1 MENIRD
7 PRIEFMPREELKE
20 LQAKRLIRQIKY
32 VYALSPFYFRKFDE
46 AGIKPSDIKSQQD
59 MVKVP
64 VTTAKELHEEM
75 ERSGDAFAGR
85 LCVLEDELAFR
96 LRPAEFPALDRQ
108 YPEYY
113 VFQGKT
119 LGEIDRMN
127 KLIARHWFM
136 MGVNRGDA
144 IISKESIA
152 WENTDLSTDSQI
164 SWPLGGV
171 ARELNL
177 TPLHM
182 DAWPGWLMPIMEM
195 IFDSKERFQY
205 IFNFKAY
212 SPIHCI
218 FLHTANVPLFIKRM
232 KELGVTTKDLGTE
245 VLAIRY
251 ADYTGVESHEKRK
264 EIADEF
270 EIEPYCILDIPDVA
284 FYSSECPERSG
295 IHVSEDM
302 FLVEA
307 TEPETGKRVKDG
319 EFGKLT
325 ITNLWAEAT
334 PILRYQTKLD
344 VKLEEETC
352 PCGRTHAR
360 IIPQGYK

>member
-1 MENIRD
+1 MMNIRD
-7 PRIEFMPREELKE
+7 PRIELMSREELRE
-20 LQAKRLIRQIKY
+20 LQLRRLIRQIKY
-32 VYALSPFYFRKFDE
+32 VYALSPFYSRKFDK

-59 MVKVP
+59 MVKLP
-64 VTTAKELHEEM
+64 VTTAREIYEEM
-75 ERSGDAFAGR
+75 ERSDDAFAGR
-85 LCVLEDELAFR
+85 LCVLEDELAYK

-108 YPEYY
+108 FPECY
-113 VFQGKT
+113 VFQGKI
-119 LGEIDRMN
+119 LAEIDRMN

-136 MGVNRGDA
+136 MGVNRGDV
-144 IISKESIA
+144 ILSKEA
-152 WENTDLSTDSQI
+152 PCWENTNFSIDSQV
-164 SWPLGGV
+164 SWPLRGVGG
-171 ARELNL
+171 ELDL
-177 TPLHM
+177 TMLHM
-182 DAWPGWLMPIMEM
+182 EAMSEGTMLILELG
-195 IFDSKERFQY
+195 IDSKERFQY

-218 FLHTANVPLFIKRM
+218 FLHTADVPLFIQRM

-270 EIEPYCILDIPDVA
+270 GIEPYCILDIPDVA

-307 TEPETGKRVKDG
+307 TAPETGERVKAG

-334 PILRYQTKLD
+334 PMLRYQTELD